1 MDPQMM
7 VELGALTIV
16 GGAALIAG
24 IAEDLES
31 DVGSQ
36 SNPNSQVQLAPQMG
50 YLHRLYNKAISGE
63 PASYPFYAAIGA
75 ATTLSV
81 LSVTGSG
88 SLIGVFFAL
97 VAGAFITALIHGVYA
112 TTSYV
117 GRLASQ
123 SRFGQPIYLDVLR
136 THTPVLMAHGFVANF
151 SILLLTWILI
161 AQHLSPFPF
170 VVLAFIWGIALG
182 GVGSAVG
189 DVHLGT
195 DRYYQDRPYGSG
207 VNAAH
212 SGSVVRKA
220 ESGLRNSIDC
230 AWFCSKFGGPLTG
243 LGFGLVVYLHFWK
256 EVVVKD
262 WWSAVAGV
270 IIVVIFIIMN
280 VYLERYSRQRYG
292 TYKEETE
299 AE

>member
-1 MDPQMM
+1 MDPQML
-7 VELGALTIV
+7 VELGALTLV

-24 IAEDLES
+24 VAEDLES

-75 ATTLSV
+75 STALAV
-81 LSVTGSG
+81 LSVTKNY

-97 VAGAFITALIHGVYA
+97 IAGAFITSLIHGVYA
-112 TTSYV
+112 TTSYM
-117 GRLASQ
+117 GRVASQ
-123 SRFGQPIYLDVLR
+123 SRFGQPVYLDVLR

-151 SILLLTWILI
+151 SVLLLTWVLVERG
-161 AQHLSPFPF
+161 LSPFPF

-182 GVGSAVG
+182 GVGSVVG

-230 AWFCSKFGGPLTG
+230 AWFCSNFGGPLTG
-243 LGFGLVVYLHFWK
+243 LGFGLVV
-256 EVVVKD
+256 
-262 WWSAVAGV
+262 
-270 IIVVIFIIMN
+270 
-280 VYLERYSRQRYG
+280 
-292 TYKEETE
+292 
-299 AE
+299 

>member
-1 MDPQMM
+1 M
-7 VELGALTIV
+7 VLDLTMSMAILALMGALAT
-16 GGAALIAG
+16 IAG
-24 IAEDLES
+24 CLEDLES

-123 SRFGQPIYLDVLR
+123 SRFGQPIYMSLIHISEPTRLR
-136 THTPVLMAHGFVANF
+136 RI
-151 SILLLTWILI
+151 SY
-161 AQHLSPFPF
+161 
-170 VVLAFIWGIALG
+170 
-182 GVGSAVG
+182 AV
-189 DVHLGT
+189 
-195 DRYYQDRPYGSG
+195 
-207 VNAAH
+207 
-212 SGSVVRKA
+212 
-220 ESGLRNSIDC
+220 
-230 AWFCSKFGGPLTG
+230 FCLKQ
-243 LGFGLVVYLHFWK
+243 K
-256 EVVVKD
+256 
-262 WWSAVAGV
+262 
-270 IIVVIFIIMN
+270 
-280 VYLERYSRQRYG
+280 
-292 TYKEETE
+292 
-299 AE
+299 

>member
-7 VELGALTIV
+7 VELGALTLV
-16 GGAALIAG
+16 GAAALIAG
-24 IAEDLES
+24 VAEDLES

-75 ATTLSV
+75 STALAV
-81 LSVTGSG
+81 LSITGNS

-97 VAGAFITALIHGVYA
+97 VAGAFVTSLIHGVYA
-112 TTSYV
+112 TTSYM

-123 SRFGQPIYLDVLR
+123 SRFGQPIYMDVLR

-151 SILLLTWILI
+151 SVLLLTWVII
-161 AQHLSPFPF
+161 AQHFSPFPF

-195 DRYYQDRPYGSG
+195 DRVLPRQ
-207 VNAAH
+207 A
-212 SGSVVRKA
+212 
-220 ESGLRNSIDC
+220 LRL
-230 AWFCSKFGGPLTG
+230 WRERRTFG
-243 LGFGLVVYLHFWK
+243 
-256 EVVVKD
+256 
-262 WWSAVAGV
+262 
-270 IIVVIFIIMN
+270 
-280 VYLERYSRQRYG
+280 QRR
-292 TYKEETE
+292 
-299 AE
+299 AQS